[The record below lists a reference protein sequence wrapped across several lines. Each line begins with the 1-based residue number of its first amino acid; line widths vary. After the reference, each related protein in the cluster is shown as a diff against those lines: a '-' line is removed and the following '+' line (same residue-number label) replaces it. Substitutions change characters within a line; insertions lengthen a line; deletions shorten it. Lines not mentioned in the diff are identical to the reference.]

1 MEVSQN
7 IALFRELVRCG
18 GDIFTWCYD
27 AQGNLLESNCPEEEF
42 LSSVF
47 SVFGCRDH
55 MMAHWQQSTVPLTL
69 GSGIGLVWSAAFE
82 QRDGQPCRAWV
93 FGPFFYTDVSM
104 KSIENGFRA
113 YSGLEVS
120 VAWKSHLIDLMYKI
134 PTVPHL
140 VNTQYLLMLHYC
152 LTGEHLVPSDLGSV
166 SAIPLPQPD
175 AAPQHD
181 RHKVWGA
188 EQALLQMVRNGD
200 LDYQKALNTS
210 VMLSNGVQVQTRD
223 PLGQSKISVIVFC
236 SLVCRAAIEGGLSP
250 EEAYS
255 LGDAYIQNAEG
266 SRSMDDLYA
275 IPMKMYDDFIHR
287 VHNCRTNP
295 KLSVAVQKCV
305 DYIEM
310 HLTER
315 IRAAD
320 LAAMVGYS
328 EYYITRK
335 FREETGYSFSDYVIF
350 AKIERA
356 KVLLRSSDR
365 SVQEIAAELGFA
377 TRSHF
382 SRNFHKVTGKTPA
395 QFRAGVQG

>member
-1 MEVSQN
+1 MIYLLEDDDSIRKLVIYTLESQGFQAEGFDRPGAFWRAMEQQQPELLLLDIMLPEEDGLQVLRRLRAGAMTRRLPVILLTAKNAEYDRVLGLDSGADDF
-7 IALFRELVRCG
+7 ISKPFGMMELVAR
-18 GDIFTWCYD
+18 IRAVLRRT
-27 AQGNLLESNCPEEEF
+27 
-42 LSSVF
+42 
-47 SVFGCRDH
+47 
-55 MMAHWQQSTVPLTL
+55 
-69 GSGIGLVWSAAFE
+69 
-82 QRDGQPCRAWV
+82 GQ
-93 FGPFFYTDVSM
+93 
-104 KSIENGFRA
+104 
-113 YSGLEVS
+113 
-120 VAWKSHLIDLMYKI
+120 
-134 PTVPHL
+134 
-140 VNTQYLLMLHYC
+140 
-152 LTGEHLVPSDLGSV
+152 
-166 SAIPLPQPD
+166 D
-175 AAPQHD
+175 AAPQEYRVGLLCVCPAKHLVQVD
-181 RHKVWGA
+181 GKEVILTYKEFELLCLLLENQGMVLTRNILMYKVWGA

-200 LDYQKALNTS
+200 LDSQKALNAS

-266 SRSMDDLYA
+266 SRSMDDLNA